1 MRIPALLLG
10 ALVVLGCRPTPEWDF
25 EECDALDES
34 LCALPWP
41 SDYHAVPS
49 EDTETGWQVRLLE
62 RNLPINVDGIGVTP
76 DFFNERDGFSIGT
89 PAITNF
95 GAIALDRLPGHSSVE
110 RYLDG
115 DVESILLDARTGERL
130 AHWVE
135 VDAHAQAPE
144 DRLTILWPAKAL
156 DFGGHY
162 IVAYRNLRQADG
174 GDVVP
179 SPAFAALRDN
189 IPSTRDEIEGRRDHY
204 EQVIFP
210 ALQEQGFSRQDL
222 TLAWDFHTS
231 SRASALGRMETI
243 RDDALSRVGPEGPPY
258 RVIEVEE
265 FDCDD
270 PSQSTYRMIRGR
282 FTVPNYT
289 DAVGINSVLNR
300 DENGEPFADGE
311 REPPFLVRVPCS
323 LKRDPGPAYV
333 LQYGHGL
340 LGSEREART
349 GWIGRFLNEH
359 RMVLFASP
367 WTGMATEDSG
377 AIALMIVQD
386 IGRFAIVPERSMQ
399 GFVEKTLAARMAMG
413 SLASDESLII
423 DGVPLIQTGESQL
436 GYYGISQGGILGG
449 AYVGLSPDIER
460 GVLSVGGAPY
470 PLLLPR
476 STNFGPFFSILQT
489 MYESELEQMFLIHA
503 LFIHLWD
510 VGESV
515 GWSHDIVSPPPGIP
529 DKQVLLQVG
538 LADAQVHIEGSRY
551 QARSM
556 QALMIAPV
564 VHEVYGIPIVQGDV
578 QGSAYIE
585 YDYGVPPTPE
595 TNLPPENDNPAHEC
609 VRRTP
614 AAQAQVAHFLKT
626 GEIKNFCDGECVFTV
641 EEGC

>member
-1 MRIPALLLG
+1 MVRAVAVFFAL
-10 ALVVLGCRPTPEWDF
+10 ATLGCRPVPDWDF
-25 EECDALDES
+25 EACDAFDES

-41 SDYHAVPS
+41 SDYQAVPDAS
-49 EDTETGWQVRLLE
+49 TETGWQVRLIE
-62 RNLPINVDGIGVTP
+62 QNLPINVDGIGVRT

-89 PAITNF
+89 PALASF
-95 GAIALDRLPGHSSVE
+95 GPVDLERLPGHATIE
-110 RYLDG
+110 RYLQG
-115 DVESILLDARTGERL
+115 DVESILLDVRTGERL

-135 VDAHAQAPE
+135 LDAHAADPE
-144 DRLTILWPAKAL
+144 DRLLILWPAKAL

-162 IVAYRNLRQADG
+162 LVAYRNLRDPEGADIA
-174 GDVVP
+174 P
-179 SPAFAALRDN
+179 STAFAAIRDN
-189 IPSTRDEIEGRRDHY
+189 IPSSRDEIEGRRRHY

-210 ALQEQGFSRQDL
+210 ALEEQGFARDDL

-231 SRASALGRMETI
+231 SRTSSLGRMEQI
-243 RDDALSRVGPEGPPY
+243 RDDALEWAGPSGPPY
-258 RVIEVEE
+258 EVIDTEE

-270 PSQSTYRMIRGR
+270 PDQHTFRMIRGR

-300 DENGEPFADGE
+300 DEQGRPFAEGE
-311 REPPFLVRVPCS
+311 RRPPFLVRVPCS
-323 LKRDPGPAYV
+323 LKNDPEPAFV

-340 LGSEREART
+340 LGTEREARA
-349 GWIGRFLNEH
+349 GWIGRFLNEN
-359 RMVLFASP
+359 RMLLFASP

-413 SLASDESLII
+413 GLASDELLTI
-423 DGVPLIQTGESQL
+423 DGTPLIQPGVSQL

-449 AYVGLSPDIER
+449 AYMGLSPDIER
-460 GVLSVGGAPY
+460 GVLSVAGAPY

-476 STNFGPFFSILQT
+476 STNFGPFFQILQT
-489 MYESELEQMFLIHA
+489 MYEAEIEQMFLIHA

-515 GWSHDIVSPPPGIP
+515 GWSHDLLDPPEGIP
-529 DKQVLLQVG
+529 QKRLLLQAG
-538 LADAQVHIEGSRY
+538 MADAQVAIEGSRY
-551 QARSM
+551 QARSV
-556 QALMIAPV
+556 QAAMVAPV
-564 VHEVYGIPIVQGDV
+564 VNEIYGLPILEGDLNRTTYV
-578 QGSAYIE
+578 E
-585 YDYGVPPTPE
+585 YDYGIPAVPD

-614 AAQAQVAHFLKT
+614 AAQQQVVHFLRT
-626 GEIKNFCDGECVFTV
+626 GEVRNFCEGPCVYTV